1 MVKQIVQIHYS
12 YIILTNF
19 GEGVADFLVIKV
31 KGLLRMAWLF
41 DKVKSKVHVPSL
53 TESFL

>member
-1 MVKQIVQIHYS
+1 MVKQIVPIHYS